1 MRIQCASNY
10 VSVAIDLTTVTQWTG
25 ATWGQGAGASPLPT
39 VCRELHPVFYMLSL
53 EKASKV
59 RIATSSVNKPRL
71 RKIMGGADG
80 LGALKSGFEPRACFP
95 NVLFKILWEMCKLN
109 SVFLFVCLF
118 VCFILE
124 M

>member
-1 MRIQCASNY
+1 M
-10 VSVAIDLTTVTQWTG
+10 AIDLTTVTQWTG

-53 EKASKV
+53 EKALKV

-80 LGALKSGFEPRACFP
+80 LGALKSRIQTQSMF
-95 NVLFKILWEMCKLN
+95 
-109 SVFLFVCLF
+109 S
-118 VCFILE
+118 
-124 M
+124 